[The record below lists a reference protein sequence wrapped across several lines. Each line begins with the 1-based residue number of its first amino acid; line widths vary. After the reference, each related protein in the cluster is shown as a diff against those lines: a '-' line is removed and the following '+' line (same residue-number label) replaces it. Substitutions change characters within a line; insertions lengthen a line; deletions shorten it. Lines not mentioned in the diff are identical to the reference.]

1 MAGLI
6 IKKPECDLHSGWQ
19 TNLSVKNQLVEQRS
33 VRAGERGENIYILL
47 ITIPVIFILQNT
59 SIRIHGAFPAI
70 PMKDAGEERVN
81 TQFILLPNN

>member
-6 IKKPECDLHSGWQ
+6 IKKTRMRFAFGLADKSP
-19 TNLSVKNQLVEQRS
+19 VKNQLVEQRS
-33 VRAGERGENIYILL
+33 VRAGERGKKIYILL